1 MGETDVKPERPKQ
14 QHLNML
20 VKHIMSDFESYAI
33 NVLIPMFINQVF
45 NKYSVFS
52 VPAVTMYTW
61 QMIPVIYISV
71 VSVSKGMQKRL
82 VLTDGLIRL

>member
-45 NKYSVFS
+45 KYSVGYLAFLLL
-52 VPAVTMYTW
+52 
-61 QMIPVIYISV
+61 QCI
-71 VSVSKGMQKRL
+71 
-82 VLTDGLIRL
+82 GLHGK